1 MVAGLRLSVAVH
13 VGGGGEGGGEGGSEG
28 GEGGE
33 EQAGSQHHPP
43 PTVPT
48 PHWLVAPAPG

>member
-1 MVAGLRLSVAVH
+1 MVAGLRLRVAVH

-33 EQAGSQHHPP
+33 EQVG
-43 PTVPT
+43 
-48 PHWLVAPAPG
+48 